1 MYFFHLF
8 SVTRIIGQ
16 VAHVTLGCWDRK
28 NNLVEIV
35 LSLGDGHELLAARM
49 LGLAQFA
56 VGFAFALDSLSVS
69 QQVEHAMSLTYQFLA
84 TFLQHLVHS
93 HRLVSIHCLSRIST
107 IDDGIEI
114 LHGICKRKN

>member
-35 LSLGDGHELLAARM
+35 LSLGDGLELLAARM
-49 LGLAQFA
+49 LGF
-56 VGFAFALDSLSVS
+56 VFS
-69 QQVEHAMSLTYQFLA
+69 
-84 TFLQHLVHS
+84 
-93 HRLVSIHCLSRIST
+93 
-107 IDDGIEI
+107 
-114 LHGICKRKN
+114 